1 MASDIQAGTGSPE
14 EFKQALAKLEGHPA
28 LNGLDLSVQQWEQ
41 LDKFCRFLAAYNEKV
56 NLVSNTSA
64 EILVGRHI
72 LDGLTVAANIY
83 LSKMASGKRLIDIGS
98 GGGLPAMVIA
108 IACPELEVTMVDSVG
123 KKVHFL
129 AEAGAHLGLTT
140 RALVARAEELA
151 RERDERASYDL
162 ATARAVGTL
171 ELTIELCLPFLKRN
185 GIYLAQKTTGR
196 LEQEL
201 KEAKAMM
208 RELECRVEQTKTFA
222 EMPGVE
228 ESVILVIRKID
239 TTPHYYPRPW
249 AKIKASKN

>member
-1 MASDIQAGTGSPE
+1 MASDIQTGNGSPGD
-14 EFKQALAKLEGHPA
+14 FKQALALLEGHPA
-28 LNGLDLSVQQWEQ
+28 LVGLDLSVQQWEQ
-41 LDKFCRFLAAYNEKV
+41 LDKFCQFLAAYNEKV

-64 EILVGRHI
+64 ETLVGRHI

-83 LSKMASGKRLIDIGS
+83 LSKMAKGRLMDIGS

-129 AEAGAHLGLTT
+129 TEAGEHLGLNT

-151 RERDERASYDL
+151 RDRDERASYDL

-185 GIYLAQKTTGR
+185 GIYLAQKTTSR

-201 KEAKAMM
+201 KDAKAMM